1 MVCTLYI
8 IDMRIYLEEQGLVDK
23 MKLITG
29 FLREKKSRS
38 LTLIY
43 SADGMFEVMNNR
55 VRKILI
61 AHGETSSH
69 TEDDITF
76 LMDNSRLLYSKGDN
90 WQIPFPH
97 VSDNMKITSYN
108 LRPNAPLTMVLEIG
122 DSTSDCYFT
131 IDEHQNPSDIK
142 EYINEFL
149 SLGTNIW

>member
-1 MVCTLYI
+1 
-8 IDMRIYLEEQGLVDK
+8 MRIYLEDPGLVDK
-23 MKLITG
+23 MQLITG
-29 FLREKKSRS
+29 FLREKRSRS

-43 SADGMFEVMNNR
+43 SADGMFEITGSR

-61 AHGETSSH
+61 AHGKTSSH
-69 TEDDITF
+69 TDGDTTF
-76 LMDNSRLLYSKGDN
+76 LMDSSRLLYSKEDN

-122 DSTSDCYFT
+122 DNTSDCYFT
-131 IDEHQNPSDIK
+131 IDEHQNPSDIM

>member
-1 MVCTLYI
+1 
-8 IDMRIYLEEQGLVDK
+8 MRIYLEDPGLVDK
-23 MKLITG
+23 MQSITG
-29 FLREKKSRS
+29 FLREKRSRS

-43 SADGMFEVMNNR
+43 SVDGMFEITGTR

-69 TEDDITF
+69 TDGDTTF
-76 LMDNSRLLYSKGDN
+76 LMDSSRLLYSKGDN

-108 LRPNAPLTMVLEIG
+108 LRPNAPLTMVLEAG
-122 DSTSDCYFT
+122 DNTSDCYFT
-131 IDEHQNPSDIK
+131 IDEHQNPSDIM